1 MRAYETECISSSY
14 KPCIKET
21 MFNNCLLLYINQ
33 KEKTNKSNK
42 RVKSERGRREMFF
55 FFFFF
60 GCSKHQSQG
69 IQPHSIYSIKVIQT
83 VTYRISTDQIAIKD
97 GCCCGGR

>member
-1 MRAYETECISSSY
+1 M
-14 KPCIKET
+14 
-21 MFNNCLLLYINQ
+21 
-33 KEKTNKSNK
+33 K
-42 RVKSERGRREMFF
+42 RERGRRERFF

-60 GCSKHQSQG
+60 GGGGGGGGGGVAVNTRARGSNHTV
-69 IQPHSIYSIKVIQT
+69 SILIQT

>member
-55 FFFFF
+55 FFFFLAAVNTRAR
-60 GCSKHQSQG
+60 GSNHTV
-69 IQPHSIYSIKVIQT
+69 SIL
-83 VTYRISTDQIAIKD
+83 
-97 GCCCGGR
+97 